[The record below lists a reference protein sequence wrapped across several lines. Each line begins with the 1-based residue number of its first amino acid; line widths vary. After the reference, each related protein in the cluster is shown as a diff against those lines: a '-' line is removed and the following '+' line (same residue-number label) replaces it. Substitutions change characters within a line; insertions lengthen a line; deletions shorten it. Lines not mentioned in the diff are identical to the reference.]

1 MKKLLRSY
9 IKSVL
14 QEICG
19 GNPQDVE
26 DAFQTAELA
35 HLGQTRRS
43 SGDPY
48 MTHPL
53 EVARII
59 RRYYPEEDNL
69 CLAAILHDTLE
80 DAVKQGNVNS
90 PDEMRDL
97 IQQSFGDKKKG
108 NAVLSIVTD
117 LTHDEPA
124 DYMQYFMSL
133 LNKPNALIVKLAD
146 MLHNLT
152 DSPSA
157 RQALKYKSALE
168 ALKEKPEFISS
179 AHWFALNNAIKS
191 ALNAEQ

>member
-35 HLGQTRRS
+35 HLGQTRRA

-80 DAVKQGNVNS
+80 DAAKQGNVKS
-90 PDEMRDL
+90 PEEMREL
-97 IQQSFGDKKKG
+97 IQQSFGDEKKG
-108 NAVLSIVTD
+108 DAVLSIVID
-117 LTHDEPA
+117 LTHVEPS
-124 DYMQYFMSL
+124 DYAQYFASL

-152 DSPSA
+152 DAPSQH
-157 RQALKYKSALE
+157 QALKYKNALE
-168 ALKEKPEFISS
+168 MLEEKPEFISS
-179 AHWFALNNAIKS
+179 AHWFALHNAIDAVINS
-191 ALNAEQ
+191 EQ